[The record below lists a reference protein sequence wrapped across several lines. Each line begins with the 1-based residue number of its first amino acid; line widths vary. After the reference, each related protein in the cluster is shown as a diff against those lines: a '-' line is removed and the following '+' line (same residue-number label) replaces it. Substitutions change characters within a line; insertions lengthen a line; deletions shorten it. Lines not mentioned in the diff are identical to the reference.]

1 MTGKAGSLINGTTLH
16 SFSHLPIEKKHKCP
30 LSPSVLR
37 PFQKSLEGVT
47 HLIIDEMTMMSQET
61 LYFLDMRMRE
71 GKASSLPFGGMNI
84 LLVGDTAQLPPVKG
98 LCLWAR
104 PPKSSAIEITGAAL
118 YMLFSTVHTL
128 KINYRQRSAAG
139 AQLALF
145 LEGMRNGVLDSND
158 YEFLLSRSRERVGEA
173 AWAAAAE
180 TAIHLYPTNEQVHY
194 DVTNY
199 NDKLMMTTHP
209 GG

>member
-1 MTGKAGSLINGTTLH
+1 
-16 SFSHLPIEKKHKCP
+16 
-30 LSPSVLR
+30 
-37 PFQKSLEGVT
+37 
-47 HLIIDEMTMMSQET
+47 MSQET

-128 KINYRQRSAAG
+128 KINYRQRCAAG
-139 AQLALF
+139 AHLALF